1 MTTER
6 GTSVDFGL
14 VSPPVKALRGSQSAL
29 DWEAPRSGG
38 TARPT
43 AQNRQCLS
51 GSMLRRSHLR
61 SEVDQK
67 NCRKTL
73 ILSKTWIRVTIVFV
87 CFADNLHKDARM
99 ILLPPFPLFPHILF
113 LSLLLQWNRLCFPG
127 FTINP
132 HLHLVGSSHPFF
144 PSSITSL
151 GQGPRRSAQRLYQS
165 PLI

>member
-1 MTTER
+1 M
-6 GTSVDFGL
+6 DFGL
-14 VSPPVKALRGSQSAL
+14 VSSPMRFMKALRGSQSAL

-51 GSMLRRSHLR
+51 GTMLRRSHLH
-61 SEVDQK
+61 SKVDQK

-73 ILSKTWIRVTIVFV
+73 MLSKTWIRVTIVFV
-87 CFADNLHKDARM
+87 CFADNLHKDPRK

-113 LSLLLQWNRLCFPG
+113 LSLLLQWNCLCFPG

-132 HLHLVGSSHPFF
+132 HLHLAGSSHPCFSR
-144 PSSITSL
+144 PLSPVL
-151 GQGPRRSAQRLYQS
+151 GKAPGGQRSDCINRL
-165 PLI
+165 